1 MNAQLVQNKK
11 LVVERLLRKWSNLS
25 DNDGKGEN
33 WEWWTMHAQLEQNNG
48 KHQIDNK
55 VMVTVTK
62 NAGYAQLVQ

>member
-1 MNAQLVQNKK
+1 
-11 LVVERLLRKWSNLS
+11 
-25 DNDGKGEN
+25 
-33 WEWWTMHAQLEQNNG
+33 MHAQLEQNNG